1 MSSIIED
8 KQYPCQIT
16 MVYRLDT
23 NLFVNSHHVKRDE
36 VTVLQEANNGST
48 SVVFKGFLKAG
59 GKTWFSL

>member
-1 MSSIIED
+1 
-8 KQYPCQIT
+8 